1 MWTELLSGFI
11 GAFLGAIAT
20 YWAARS
26 QTTRILKADRDA
38 RIAVAK
44 EERLLMRE
52 ADSRAAAAE
61 ALDALFVV
69 QQALPRMREP
79 AHLSLARNQGPEG
92 VAARE
97 ALDALKRSVRVTAA
111 RLDSL
116 RLRQLLEAASGLVGR
131 YAYMAWPDPVAGA
144 RAQSD
149 VDAYFTWVQ
158 KCLHR
163 YLEAGEDALS
173 RSGTIP
179 QVDLTR
185 AEMEVWQP
193 PAEVEPPPER

>member
-1 MWTELLSGFI
+1 VWTELLSGFI

-116 RLRQLLEAASGLVGR
+116 RLRQLLESASGLVGR
-131 YAYMAWPDPVAGA
+131 YAYMAWPDPVTGA

-163 YLEAGEDALS
+163 YLEAGEDVLA
-173 RSGTIP
+173 RSGAIP
-179 QVDLTR
+179 RVDLTR
-185 AEMEVWQP
+185 AGAEVWQP
-193 PAEVEPPPER
+193 PAEVRPPPER